1 MPAWYIFLDY
11 WQDLWQQWNHFLSLC
26 CRPKA
31 RLSAFHSFLC
41 TYLSVKL
48 TLDEMYFDHKK
59 VHLYKLPSLLPEAS
73 NCTQG
78 WCSLPSS
85 NSGYF
90 PFRKKKNPT
99 PKNLIPI
106 LSRKE
111 LPEDY
116 KLHSHFKGFWAN
128 LDEIPDLNTLL
139 WKGSI
144 QQLTSLAP
152 LCLWT
157 WSLKNGSGG
166 IQWRGSCLHSISLE
180 MTLSRSVPNPCVHSF
195 KLNFSGCGIF
205 LHFLPWMG
213 VDMLLNSCLAL
224 LRR

>member
-1 MPAWYIFLDY
+1 MKSFSVSVLRAQGKAFC
-11 WQDLWQQWNHFLSLC
+11 LSQL
-26 CRPKA
+26 
-31 RLSAFHSFLC
+31 LV
-41 TYLSVKL
+41 YLPFSKVYSRWV
-48 TLDEMYFDHKK
+48 YFDHKK
-59 VHLYKLPSLLPEAS
+59 MHLYKLPSLPLEAS

-78 WCSLPSS
+78 RCSLPSS
-85 NSGYF
+85 NGGHF
-90 PFRKKKNPT
+90 PFREEKKTNSPT
-99 PKNLIPI
+99 AKRLIPI

-128 LDEIPDLNTLL
+128 LDEIPVLNTLL

-157 WSLKNGSGG
+157 RSLKNGSGG

-180 MTLSRSVPNPCVHSF
+180 MTLSRSVPKPRVHSF